1 MLTYMGGRLSDDR
14 QESCAGAPDSHN
26 REPNNSPCI
35 EPGDDGTVRAMAA
48 LQGRNLMHQKR
59 IALLIDCDNVSH
71 NAIEGV
77 LEELAK
83 YGMVNVRH
91 AHGDWKSDGLSG
103 WVERL
108 HPFAIR
114 PMQQFAYTKGK
125 NATDAAMI
133 IDAMDL
139 LYSKS
144 IDAFALMTSDSDFT
158 PLALRLQE
166 SGFPVFGFGEKKT
179 PTAFVHACT
188 SFIYVENLARAT
200 DDDQVSNDEQP
211 RKKTRKELRCDT
223 TLVRLLRNATDQ
235 TAGDDGWSLL
245 SRVSD
250 YIHNNSSF
258 SVVNYGFQK
267 LGDLVRT
274 SELFDVEMRG
284 TVMVIRTIRKQ
295 VLSPSQEAALVSPA

>member
-1 MLTYMGGRLSDDR
+1 M
-14 QESCAGAPDSHN
+14 Q
-26 REPNNSPCI
+26 
-35 EPGDDGTVRAMAA
+35 
-48 LQGRNLMHQKR
+48 QKR

-91 AHGDWKSDGLSG
+91 AHGDWKSDGLTG
-103 WVERL
+103 WVEHL

-139 LYSKS
+139 LYSKN

-166 SGFPVFGFGEKKT
+166 SGFPVYGFGEKKT
-179 PTAFVHACT
+179 PSAFVHACT
-188 SFIYVENLARAT
+188 SFIYVENLVRAP
-200 DDDQVSNDEQP
+200 DDKVSADEQP
-211 RKKTRKELRCDT
+211 KKKTRNELRCDT
-223 TLVRLLRNATDQ
+223 TLVRLLRNAADQ

-267 LGDLVRT
+267 LGDLIRT

-284 TVMVIRTIRKQ
+284 TVMVVRSVRKQ
-295 VLSPSQEAALVSPA
+295 TLPQLQEATMTTST